1 MKIKVR
7 NIFTKRIS
15 VDARPVRPKEII
27 ETEKTPEVIN
37 LIKHNY
43 LEVVKKE
50 RKLPKKAED
59 KVVVDA
65 DIQTPGDAK
74 EVADKKLEEAKV
86 LCDQCGTTKT
96 EKTKDGKSDAIKHEV
111 YCPVISPTNSTNT
124 GN

>member
-111 YCPVISPTNSTNT
+111 SCPVISPTNSTNT